1 MKKLLWICSLL
12 LVSLTAPAQDE
23 RWFERTDNVVL
34 LYAKDYVAFRWQGD
48 TLDSSHFRAFFEFM
62 GEDSSYAN
70 LLCFY
75 CIQYLYQHETGVD
88 SLDYIMRTSFFWGLD
103 EYACFSRLQNLR
115 VTIIK
120 NETYQTLPGLF
131 PAAILPSGLQ
141 RQRSRRY
148 LLRRASNRRRLA
160 TNKASVL
167 VALVF

>member
-12 LVSLTAPAQDE
+12 LASLTTPAQKT
-23 RWFERTDNVVL
+23 TDNVAL
-34 LYAKDYVAFRWQGD
+34 LYAKDYVAFRWHGD

-88 SLDYIMRTSFFWGLD
+88 SLDHIMRTSFFWGLD
-103 EYACFSRLQNLR
+103 EYACFSRLQNLK

-131 PAAILPSGLQ
+131 PAAILPSRLQ
-141 RQRSRRY
+141 RQRPRRY
-148 LLRRASNRRRLA
+148 LLRRPANRRRLA
-160 TNKASVL
+160 TDNASVL

>member
-12 LVSLTAPAQDE
+12 LISITALSQNE
-23 RWFERTDNVVL
+23 RWSERTDNMVI
-34 LYAKDYVAFRWQGD
+34 LYAKNYVAFRWNGD

-75 CIQYLYQHETGVD
+75 CIQYLYQNETGVD
-88 SLDYIMRTSFFWGLD
+88 SLDHIMRTSFFWGLD
-103 EYACFSRLQNLR
+103 EYACFSRLQNLK

-131 PAAILPSGLQ
+131 PAAILSSRLQ
-141 RQRSRRY
+141 RQRPRRY
-148 LLRRASNRRRLA
+148 LLRRPANRRRLA
-160 TNKASVL
+160 TDNASVL

>member
-12 LVSLTAPAQDE
+12 LSSLAAPAQNE
-23 RWFERTDNVVL
+23 RWYESTDNVAL

-62 GEDSSYAN
+62 GEDSSYAK

-75 CIQYLYQHETGVD
+75 CIQYLYQHGAGVD
-88 SLDYIMRTSFFWGLD
+88 SLDHIMRTSFFWGLD
-103 EYACFSRLQNLR
+103 EYACFSRLQNLK

-131 PAAILPSGLQ
+131 PATLLPSGLQ
-141 RQRSRRY
+141 RRRAARHV
-148 LLRRASNRRRLA
+148 LRRASNRRRLA
-160 TNKASVL
+160 TNNASVL